1 MRGLSPA
8 LRVMQAIERMGAPAS
23 LLGRDEPVS
32 FSATV
37 QPVRDRSLR
46 PLRDGPWGV
55 DRRRRAAMFAPWC
68 QAADTLRVEDR
79 LRWQGQN
86 YRVLQVETVE
96 FAGEPLYIWAMLEQQ
111 GREGGG
117 R

>member
-1 MRGLSPA
+1 
-8 LRVMQAIERMGAPAS
+8 
-23 LLGRDEPVS
+23 
-32 FSATV
+32 
-37 QPVRDRSLR
+37 
-46 PLRDGPWGV
+46 
-55 DRRRRAAMFAPWC
+55 MFAAPGEV
-68 QAADTLRVEDR
+68 ADTLRVEDR

-111 GREGGG
+111 GRENNAHQRVLSTANKGGE